1 MIDQQIYL
9 LHKSIFVPLSHC
21 LTKRYETKELH
32 IPQQHAAT
40 DDDANV
46 QRTLVGSI
54 VSTLDLITI
63 SENNIHAHEAK
74 PTS

>member
-1 MIDQQIYL
+1 ML
-9 LHKSIFVPLSHC
+9 RKSIFVTLSHC
-21 LTKRYETKELH
+21 SNKHYETKELH
-32 IPQQHAAT
+32 IPQQNAAT